1 MDNPRPNV
9 PLDPALAMFPE
20 FNIDS
25 ANLEE
30 LRFIVYSQAWRGFF
44 EPLLRNLETQLV
56 NEILTPPEAR
66 NSSRTDGDIRG
77 AVYVIRNMLNLPAQA
92 LQEADAEAEEERK
105 RQDESRLLALRANHG
120 FYNPYGPTPGS

>member
-44 EPLLRNLETQLV
+44 EPLLRNLEAQLV

-66 NSSRTDGDIRG
+66 TSSRTDGDIRG
-77 AVYVIRNMLNLPAQA
+77 ACYVIRNMLNLPAQA

-105 RQDESRLLALRANHG
+105 RQDEARLLALRASHG
-120 FYNPYGPTPGS
+120 FHNPYGPTPGS